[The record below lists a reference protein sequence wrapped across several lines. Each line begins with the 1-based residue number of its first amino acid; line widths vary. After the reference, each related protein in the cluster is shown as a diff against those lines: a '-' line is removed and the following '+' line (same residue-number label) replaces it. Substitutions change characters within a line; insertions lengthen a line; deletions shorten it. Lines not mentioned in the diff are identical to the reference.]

1 MLTAIQTLQE
11 QVQYNCSISDANFSG
26 AFSLCGLLLRMRE
39 LYKWETGLAPWE
51 EPEHGL
57 ILDWV
62 EQREELWQKLEG
74 QSSESLNLDGEEL
87 DPFEVER
94 VNERLASR
102 NLLYGAGY
110 VLGMKPSFLLA
121 EPVESQLVEGLRVY
135 TVDHELCRDI
145 FASPVMR
152 QGERIIARRHAMA
165 CLLWDVIQE
174 QRPSVRPALD
184 YALAGYGLN
193 TRDLLHGPGNYGTVY
208 QRMVA
213 EELQLW
219 VHHEIGEALED
230 AFPGDVWHQM
240 VANTC
245 QTLAEVFIRAVK
257 DLLADTHPQGLLARM
272 IQEDRKPSLGLYL
285 AMMRPLSKMLFPD
298 IFTVFPDFIRSG
310 NWSEVDRVRRKAHAA
325 GRDLAARLVDIHAA
339 ADPFNHARTV
349 DRIIEDVI
357 RPLGIVDGMDV
368 EAEGESN
375 GMDVAEARAK
385 SSRGG
390 G

>member
-1 MLTAIQTLQE
+1 MSIQITLENMEAPVLTSMQALREQIQR
-11 QVQYNCSISDANFSG
+11 NCAVSDANFSG

-39 LYKWETGLAPWE
+39 LYKWEAGLPPWK

-62 EQREELWQKLEG
+62 EQREDLWQELEG
-74 QSSESLNLDGEEL
+74 RSCETLCLEGEEL

-94 VNERLASR
+94 INQRLASR

-135 TVDHELCRDI
+135 TVDRELCRDI
-145 FASPVMR
+145 FATPVMR
-152 QGERIIARRHAMA
+152 QGERVIARRQAMA
-165 CLLWDVIQE
+165 FLIWDVIQE
-174 QRPSVRPALD
+174 QRPSVRPALG

-193 TRDLLHGPGNYGTVY
+193 SQDLLRQPGAHGAVY

-213 EELQLW
+213 EELRVW
-219 VHHEIGEALED
+219 VYHEIGEALED

-272 IQEDRKPSLGLYL
+272 IQEDRKASLGLYL

-298 IFTVFPDFIRSG
+298 IFSVFPDFVRSG
-310 NWSEVDRVRRKAHAA
+310 NWSEVDQARGKAHVA
-325 GRDLAARLVDIHAA
+325 GRNLAARLVDIHAA
-339 ADPFNHARTV
+339 ADPFDHARTV
-349 DRIIEDVI
+349 ERIIEEVI

-368 EAEGESN
+368 EAE
-375 GMDVAEARAK
+375 
-385 SSRGG
+385 
-390 G
+390 

>member
-1 MLTAIQTLQE
+1 MAIQTLHE
-11 QVQYNCSISDANFSG
+11 QVQRNCSISDANFSG

-74 QSSESLNLDGEEL
+74 QSCETLRFDDQEL

-94 VNERLASR
+94 INERLASR

-135 TVDHELCRDI
+135 TVDWELCRDI

-174 QRPSVRPALD
+174 QRPSGRPALD

-193 TRDLLHGPGNYGTVY
+193 SRDLLHGPGAYGAAY
-208 QRMVA
+208 QQVVA
-213 EELQLW
+213 EELRVW

-285 AMMRPLSKMLFPD
+285 AMMRPLSKMLFPE

-325 GRDLAARLVDIHAA
+325 GRDLAAKLVDIHAA
-339 ADPFNHARTV
+339 ADPFDHARTV
-349 DRIIEDVI
+349 DRIIKDVI
-357 RPLGIVDGMDV
+357 RPLGIVDGMDM

-375 GMDVAEARAK
+375 GMDVAGASAK
-385 SSRGG
+385 SSCGG

>member
-1 MLTAIQTLQE
+1 MPTATQTLVE
-11 QVQYNCSISDANFSG
+11 QVRRNCSISDANFSG

-51 EPEHGL
+51 EPEHGQ

-62 EQREELWQKLEG
+62 EQREELWQELEG
-74 QSSESLNLDGEEL
+74 RDCEALCLEGEEL

-94 VNERLASR
+94 INKRVASR

-135 TVDHELCRDI
+135 TVDRELCRDI
-145 FASPVMR
+145 FATPVMR
-152 QGERIIARRHAMA
+152 QEGRVIARRQAMA
-165 CLLWDVIQE
+165 SLLWDVIQE

-193 TRDLLHGPGNYGTVY
+193 SQDLLRHPGTCGAVF

-213 EELQLW
+213 EELRVW
-219 VHHEIGEALED
+219 VYHEIGEAQED

-285 AMMRPLSKMLFPD
+285 AMMRPLSKVLFPD
-298 IFTVFPDFIRSG
+298 IFSVFPDFVRSG
-310 NWSEVDRVRRKAHAA
+310 NWSEVDRVRLQAHVA
-325 GRDLAARLVDIHAA
+325 GRNLAARLVDIHAA
-339 ADPFNHARTV
+339 ADPFDHARTV
-349 DRIIEDVI
+349 DRIIEEVI
-357 RPLGIVDGMDV
+357 RPLGIVDGMDA
-368 EAEGESN
+368 EAE
-375 GMDVAEARAK
+375 
-385 SSRGG
+385 
-390 G
+390 

>member
-1 MLTAIQTLQE
+1 MPTAIQTLQE
-11 QVQYNCSISDANFSG
+11 QVQRNCSISDANFSG

-74 QSSESLNLDGEEL
+74 QSSEPLHLDGEEL

-94 VNERLASR
+94 VNQRLASR

-135 TVDHELCRDI
+135 TVDRELCRDI

-152 QGERIIARRHAMA
+152 QGGRIIARRHAMA

-193 TRDLLHGPGNYGTVY
+193 TQDLLRHPGTFGAAY

-213 EELQLW
+213 EELHVW

-230 AFPGDVWHQM
+230 AFPGDLWHQM

-285 AMMRPLSKMLFPD
+285 AMMRPLSKMLFPE
-298 IFTVFPDFIRSG
+298 IFTVFPNFIRSG
-310 NWSEVDRVRRKAHAA
+310 NWNQVDQARRKAHAA
-325 GRDLAARLVDIHAA
+325 AQDLAARLLDIHAT

-349 DRIIEDVI
+349 DRIITDVI

-368 EAEGESN
+368 KAE
-375 GMDVAEARAK
+375 
-385 SSRGG
+385 
-390 G
+390 

>member
-1 MLTAIQTLQE
+1 MSIQMLLENEKDPVLTPIQALRE
-11 QVQYNCSISDANFSG
+11 QVQRNCAISDANFSG

-74 QSSESLNLDGEEL
+74 LECEALVLDGKEL
-87 DPFEVER
+87 GPFDVEVINER
-94 VNERLASR
+94 VAPR

-110 VLGMKPSFLLA
+110 VLGMKPSFFLA
-121 EPVESQLVEGLRVY
+121 EPVESQVVEGLRVY
-135 TVDHELCRDI
+135 TVERELCRDI
-145 FASPVMR
+145 FATPVMR
-152 QGERIIARRHAMA
+152 QGERIIARRQAMA
-165 CLLWDVIQE
+165 FLLWDVIQE

-193 TRDLLHGPGNYGTVY
+193 SQDLLRHPGMNGAAY

-213 EELQLW
+213 EELRVW
-219 VHHEIGEALED
+219 VHHEVGEALED
-230 AFPGDVWHQM
+230 AFPGEVWHQM

-272 IQEDRKPSLGLYL
+272 IREDRKPSLGLYL

-298 IFTVFPDFIRSG
+298 IFAVFPDFIRSG
-310 NWSEVDRVRRKAHAA
+310 SWTEVDRARRMAHAA
-325 GRDLAARLVDIHAA
+325 GRDLAARLVDIHVAA
-339 ADPFNHARTV
+339 NPFDHARTV
-349 DRIIEDVI
+349 DRIIEEVI
-357 RPLGIVDGMDV
+357 RPLGIVDGMAM
-368 EAEGESN
+368 EAE
-375 GMDVAEARAK
+375 
-385 SSRGG
+385 
-390 G
+390 